1 MVGFLIMTIADER
14 IELSR
19 VLRPNSEHEHE
30 VFDGLAGCGTLLH
43 DGEAVELKPGEAC
56 FMPAGV
62 YPGFKN
68 TGSERWLVRITIHQR
83 IYACQALRGVIA
95 KRLGRAV
102 QCALNAGQRLC
113 LV

>member
-30 VFDGLAGCGTLLH
+30 VFDRLAGCGTLLH

-68 TGSERWLVRITIHQR
+68 TGSER
-83 IYACQALRGVIA
+83 
-95 KRLGRAV
+95 
-102 QCALNAGQRLC
+102 
-113 LV
+113 